1 MFACVCPYLRSIRE
15 YYELTKA
22 GRLEVEDEVHKG
34 IESRQPFKETFE
46 AVYLSRG
53 LVGFLT
59 CCLTAYLVPAVI
71 RLVGCDAN
79 S

>member
-1 MFACVCPYLRSIRE
+1 MLR
-15 YYELTKA
+15 
-22 GRLEVEDEVHKG
+22 DG
-34 IESRQPFKETFE
+34 IWHRRYGGDKETFE
-46 AVYLSRG
+46 AVCLCHG
-53 LVGFLT
+53 LDGFLT